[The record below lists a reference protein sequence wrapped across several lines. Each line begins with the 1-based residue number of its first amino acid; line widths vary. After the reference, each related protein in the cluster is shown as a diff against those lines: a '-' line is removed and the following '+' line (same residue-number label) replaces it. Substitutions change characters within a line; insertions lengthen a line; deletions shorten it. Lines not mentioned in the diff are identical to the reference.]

1 MRKVKDIVFPHITR
15 GRIKKRI
22 FFEHLVLFP
31 GGMKRMMRKK
41 DAISGKTRE
50 SLTRSTPKT
59 TKTPKT
65 TTTVGMQD
73 VRRLTNAPNN
83 NRGIILGRGSGRRR
97 ST

>member
-1 MRKVKDIVFPHITR
+1 MRKVKDIVFPYITR

-22 FFEHLVLFP
+22 FFEHLALFP

-41 DAISGKTRE
+41 DPISGKTRE

-59 TKTPKT
+59 PKT

-73 VRRLTNAPNN
+73 VKRLTNAPNN

>member
-1 MRKVKDIVFPHITR
+1 
-15 GRIKKRI
+15 
-22 FFEHLVLFP
+22 
-31 GGMKRMMRKK
+31 MRKK

-73 VRRLTNAPNN
+73 VKSLTNAPNN
-83 NRGIILGRGSGRRR
+83 NRDIILGRGSGRRR
-97 ST
+97 CTSTSWLIMQEARALISAWKCNFTPLKEIT

>member
-1 MRKVKDIVFPHITR
+1 
-15 GRIKKRI
+15 
-22 FFEHLVLFP
+22 
-31 GGMKRMMRKK
+31 MMRKK
-41 DAISGKTRE
+41 GAISGKTRE

-97 ST
+97 CT